1 MNKITSHTVLSRRT
15 NIISSNLDTEL
26 VMMNV
31 DRGMYYGLEEI
42 GVQIWNMMEKPI
54 RVADLVA
61 QLNTRYQVESE
72 QCEADTLE
80 FLEELFAEDLIV
92 IHS

>member
-1 MNKITSHTVLSRRT
+1 
-15 NIISSNLDTEL
+15 
-26 VMMNV
+26 MMNV